1 MLRLNSRRLNTCNK
15 VKVRALSSL
24 NKITEEYDRL
34 R

>member
-15 VKVRALSSL
+15 VKIKALLLL
-24 NKITEEYDRL
+24 NKITKEYNKL